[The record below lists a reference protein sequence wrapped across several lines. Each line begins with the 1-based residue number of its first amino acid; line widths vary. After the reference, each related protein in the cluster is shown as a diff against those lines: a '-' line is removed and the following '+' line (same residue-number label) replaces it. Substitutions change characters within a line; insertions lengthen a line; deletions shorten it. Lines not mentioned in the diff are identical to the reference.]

1 MNAREG
7 FVMGARLLAIYYLL
21 SGVVGIVGQFV
32 YVSGVDTG
40 ESTPF
45 LYLPY
50 LAVPTINIF
59 SFIILWIYSPFWAE
73 KMFVVRPG
81 QATEHAGDV
90 FARTV
95 TRLFS
100 LYFVIGGL
108 AGIADFIVF
117 AWMVSDSAYL
127 QILTRSSTWNDLAS
141 SIVWL
146 LAGLVIY
153 LGTARVVG
161 AIRHLSNAVADDLWR
176 IKSEDDEPKTQA

>member
-7 FVMGARLLAIYYLL
+7 FVMGARLLAIYYLIA
-21 SGVVGIVGQFV
+21 GAVGIVGQFV

-50 LAVPTINIF
+50 LAIPTIYTF
-59 SFIILWIYSPFWAE
+59 SFIILWIYSPKWAE

-100 LYFVIGGL
+100 LYWVIGGV
-108 AGIADFIVF
+108 AGI
-117 AWMVSDSAYL
+117 M
-127 QILTRSSTWNDLAS
+127 
-141 SIVWL
+141 
-146 LAGLVIY
+146 IY

-161 AIRHLSNAVADDLWR
+161 AIRHLSDAVADDLWR
-176 IKSEDDEPKTQA
+176 IKPEDDEPKTQA